1 MTTETLV
8 LAPAASPWRTVWF
21 SPRRT
26 IRSVIDAIDRPS
38 IVPVVALACI
48 TGALGGLEPDETGA
62 ISAAASAVPVIVGGL
77 RMVFGVI
84 IGPFIL
90 AFVGN
95 MLGGEADP
103 ADLRPAVAWSYVPTV
118 ATLVFLI
125 LVLMSLPGAVQ
136 TAADELSSAAI
147 FVVVGAIGMFA
158 CALWSIVLLVAMVA
172 EVQKFS
178 VLKAIA
184 NLVLPAVPFFA
195 LALLL

>member
-1 MTTETLV
+1 MTTDTLV

-26 IRSVIDAIDRPS
+26 IRAIVDATERPS

-48 TGALGGLEPDETGA
+48 TSALGGLEPDETGA
-62 ISAAASAVPVIVGGL
+62 ISAAASTMPVIVGGL
-77 RMVFGVI
+77 RLVFGVI

-90 AFVGN
+90 AFVGS

-103 ADLRPAVAWSYVPTV
+103 TDLRPAVAWSYVPTV
-118 ATLVFLI
+118 ASLVFLI
-125 LVLMSLPGAVQ
+125 LVLMSLPGAAQ
-136 TAADELSSAAI
+136 MAAGEFSSTAI
-147 FVVVGAIGMFA
+147 FAVVGVIGIFA

-172 EVQKFS
+172 EVQRFS

-184 NLVLPAVPFFA
+184 NVALPAAPI
-195 LALLL
+195 LLLLL